1 MRFSLRS
8 QLSLWVGLTILVIV
22 FSAILVTQQITV
34 WSLENSLDENL
45 QKRGYMVASIISS
58 DITADEADYASIIS
72 DLASQEFSFVSSQL
86 RVISPIGSPIVEF
99 GKMTDAVIQDLNMQ
113 LQSPEV
119 DKGFFYT
126 IQPEGV
132 APLRS
137 YTLLVTH
144 PRTRSNLAYVQIIDS
159 LDQLEGA
166 RQNLWRNGILI
177 GLVGSALAI
186 IIGQILIRRGFKPLY
201 SIVAAIDE
209 ADYNHLKSSMKE
221 GGPEEL
227 EQLAKSLSAM
237 WMRLDMAVSEKQKA
251 IGNLSHDLRTPLTA
265 LQGQLEILLSQPGLS
280 VENRNSLER
289 MLNETQRLARMVKNM
304 LLNVQL
310 ESKPY
315 FVAEEVNL
323 KDIVDIVVREM
334 WVLAEGLKFE
344 IVASADLIISGGRD
358 LLIQMLMNIVDNAIK
373 FTPKG
378 GKIELKLISE
388 DGWAL
393 LQVIDTGRG
402 IPADHLP
409 HVMEAY
415 YKVSLSRKSEGEGAR
430 LGLAIVKQIVDL
442 HQGNIG
448 VQSRLGSGT
457 IVTVRL
463 PLKNRSGFGESRS

>member
-1 MRFSLRS
+1 MKFSLRS
-8 QLSLWVGLTILVIV
+8 QLSLWVGLAILIIV
-22 FSAILVTQQITV
+22 FSTILVTQQITV
-34 WSLENSLDENL
+34 WNLETSMDENL

-58 DITADEADYASIIS
+58 DITTDEADYARVIS
-72 DLASQEFSFVSSQL
+72 DLASQEFSFVSSYL
-86 RVISPIGSPIVEF
+86 RVISPGGKSIVEF
-99 GKMTDAVIQDLNMQ
+99 GKMTNAVIQDLNVQ

-126 IQPEGV
+126 IQSDGIV
-132 APLRS
+132 PLRS

-144 PRTRSNLAYVQIIDS
+144 PQTRNNLAYIQIIDS

-201 SIVAAIDE
+201 SIVAAIDK

-237 WMRLDMAVSEKQKA
+237 WLRLDMAVSEKQKA

-265 LQGQLEILLSQPGLS
+265 LQGQLEVLLSQPGLS
-280 VENRNSLER
+280 AENRDSLER
-289 MLNETQRLARMVKNM
+289 MLNETHRLARMVKNM

-310 ESKPY
+310 ESKLY
-315 FVAEEVNL
+315 FVTEEVNL

-334 WVLAEGLKFE
+334 WVMVEGLKFE
-344 IVASADLIISGGRD
+344 IVAPADLIISGGRD

-393 LQVIDTGRG
+393 LQVADTGRG
-402 IPADHLP
+402 IPVDQLP

-442 HQGNIG
+442 HHGNIG
-448 VQSRLGSGT
+448 IQSRLGSGT
-457 IVTVRL
+457 IVTIRL
-463 PLKNRSGFGESRS
+463 PLKNHSGFGESRS